1 MKNKIITAMG
11 AGLLLLLLSCGS
23 TSGTH
28 SLGSVDRE
36 AIDVP
41 LRFEFPEGAVTAAN
55 TCSSPLTD
63 PRDGTQ
69 IIMQSSF
76 AEEGVGDYVVPS
88 GKYGVKKGELLRVRC
103 ATGEVV
109 GIVKR

>member
-1 MKNKIITAMG
+1 M
-11 AGLLLLLLSCGS
+11 LLSCGS
-23 TSGTH
+23 TSGMRT
-28 SLGSVDRE
+28 LGTLDRE

-41 LRFEFPEGAVTAAN
+41 LRFEFPKGAVRVAN
-55 TCSSPLTD
+55 TCNSPLTD

-69 IIMQSSF
+69 LIMQASYG
-76 AEEGVGDYVVPS
+76 EEGVGDYVVPS
-88 GKYGVKKGELLRVRC
+88 GKYGVKSGELLRVNC